1 MVFYHAAKGEDMGRV
16 IHVDPLKPS
25 ESAITSIADVVR
37 NGGVIVYPTDTI
49 YGLGCLGR
57 NSAAVSRILGIKS
70 REESKGF
77 LLLIP
82 DLAWVST
89 LTSEVPGAF
98 YRLAAKF
105 WPGTVTFLLPAN
117 PNLPASIRGSRGLV
131 GLRQPD
137 CPYLGRVM
145 KAIPGPLLS
154 TSANISGQE
163 ARPSVAE
170 LKELLLDQVD
180 IFVDGGEVADP
191 VPSTVVDLSVTPP
204 KVVRAGRLGARIEQL
219 LASLDR

>member
-1 MVFYHAAKGEDMGRV
+1 MGRV
-16 IHVDPLKPS
+16 IHVDPLKPGD
-25 ESAITSIADVVR
+25 SAINSIADVVR

-70 REESKGF
+70 REENKGF

-82 DLAWVST
+82 DLNWVST
-89 LTSEVPGAF
+89 LTSEVPGTF

-117 PNLPASIRGSRGLV
+117 PNLPASIRGTRGLV
-131 GLRQPD
+131 GLRNPD

-154 TSANISGQE
+154 TSANISG
-163 ARPSVAE
+163 RDTPPTVAE
-170 LKELLLDQVD
+170 LKKLLLDQVD

-204 KVVRAGRLGARIEQL
+204 RVVRAGRLGPRIEQL
-219 LASLDR
+219 LSSFGP